1 MISLYLATEDVL
13 SEAVADRLVEEE
25 GGWRVA
31 VRLGR
36 RGNGYLRRNLAKFVN
51 ISYIFPVFLLTDLDR
66 CQCPPGLIN
75 HWRGNLEFPEKMLF
89 RIAVREVEAWLLAD
103 REGFARFSGVP
114 LHRIP
119 EEPELLDNPKE
130 ALLRLVRRY
139 GKRPVKTDILP
150 PEGRSTARVGPAYN
164 QVLCSFVQQSWSS
177 QRAREVS
184 KSLRRAQGRIHEL
197 RLEAERR

>member
-36 RGNGYLRRNLAKFVN
+36 RGSGYLKKNLAKFVN
-51 ISYIFPVFLLTDLDR
+51 MSYVFPVFLLTDLDR
-66 CQCPPGLIN
+66 CQCPAGLIN
-75 HWRGNLEFPEKMLF
+75 HWRGNLEFPERMLF

-119 EEPELLDNPKE
+119 ENPELLDNPKE
-130 ALLRLVRRY
+130 TLLHLVRHY
-139 GKRPVKTDILP
+139 GRRPVKTDILP
-150 PEGRSTARVGPAYN
+150 PEGSTARVGPAYN
-164 QVLCSFVQQSWSS
+164 QVLCTFVQQSWSS
-177 QRAREVS
+177 QRAREGS
-184 KSLRRAQGRIHEL
+184 ESLRRTQGRIHEL
-197 RLEAERR
+197 RLQVERR